1 MGSIITLG
9 VDNLEIDWGKN
20 DFFRNHSKLFLPEDI
35 KLVTYH
41 YADNI
46 QRKMPGYSR
55 PLRKV
60 KERLNLLGYTVEGCK
75 DLFENQRSS
84 IPNHY
89 PDEHQV
95 PFEIFSKII
104 SSVDVQK
111 VSLPDEPDYYN
122 FGEYVT
128 KNILQDPE
136 FTKQFPDFDQFGT
149 SDGEF
154 YENIDPYITLRLLAE
169 NPENLSKNVIW
180 RFADVVEGGWISKED
195 LYEGLDDSDRYLI
208 VTEGSSD
215 TKILKKS
222 LYLLLKDLSD
232 FFDFIDMSEN
242 YPFTGA
248 GNLYRFCQG
257 LSRIRIQ
264 NRILVLFDNDT
275 AGIEAYR
282 KTIKLDLPQ
291 NMKVVLLPDIDEYNS
306 FKTLGPSGVNKENVN
321 GRAISIEL
329 FLDLN
334 YSFKTEPIIRWTSF
348 NEKQNQ
354 YQGKLIN
361 KDHYTKKFLNKRL
374 FKNDYNTSKL
384 QFLWKHI
391 LHESTKKPLT

>member
-20 DFFRNHSKLFLPEDI
+20 NFFRNHSKLFLPEDI
-35 KLVTYH
+35 K
-41 YADNI
+41 N
-46 QRKMPGYSR
+46 MSGYYR
-55 PLRKV
+55 PLSKV
-60 KERLNLLGYTVEGCK
+60 KERLNLIGYTVEGCK
-75 DLFENQRSS
+75 DLFENQKSS
-84 IPNHY
+84 IPNYY
-89 PDEHQV
+89 PDEHLV

-104 SSVDVQK
+104 SSVDVKK
-111 VSLPDEPDYYN
+111 VSLPDEPDYCD

-136 FTKQFPDFDQFGT
+136 FTKQFPNFDKFET

-169 NPENLSKNVIW
+169 NPDNLSEDVIW
-180 RFADVVEGGWISKED
+180 YFADVVEGGWISEEE

-222 LYLLLKDLSD
+222 LHLLLKDLAD

-248 GNLYRFCQG
+248 GNLFRFCQG
-257 LSRIRIQ
+257 LSRIQIQ

-282 KTIKLDLPQ
+282 KTIKLDLPK
-291 NMKVVLLPDIDEYNS
+291 NMKVVLLPDIDEYIS
-306 FKTLGPSGVNKENVN
+306 FNTIGPSGVNKENIN
-321 GRAISIEL
+321 ERAISIEL

-334 YSFKTEPIIRWTSF
+334 YSFKVEPKIRWTSF

-354 YQGKLIN
+354 YQGELIN
-361 KDHYTKKFLNKRL
+361 KDHYTKKFLNKKV
-374 FKNDYNTSKL
+374 FNNDYNTLKL
-384 QFLWKHI
+384 EFLWKHI
-391 LHESTKKPLT
+391 LHECTEKPLT

>member
-1 MGSIITLG
+1 M
-9 VDNLEIDWGKN
+9 
-20 DFFRNHSKLFLPEDI
+20 H
-35 KLVTYH
+35 
-41 YADNI
+41 
-46 QRKMPGYSR
+46 GYSR
-55 PLRKV
+55 PLSKV
-60 KERLNLLGYTVEGCK
+60 KERLNLLGYTFEGCK
-75 DLFENQRSS
+75 DLFENQKSS
-84 IPNHY
+84 IPNYY

-111 VSLPDEPDYYN
+111 VSLPDEPDYYD

-136 FTKQFPDFDQFGT
+136 FTKQFPDFDKFGT

-169 NPENLSKNVIW
+169 NPENLSKDVIW
-180 RFADVVEGGWISKED
+180 RFADVVEGGWISEEE

-222 LYLLLKDLSD
+222 LNLLLKDLSD

-248 GNLYRFCQG
+248 GNLFRFCQG

-282 KTIKLDLPQ
+282 KIIKLDLPK

-306 FKTLGPSGVNKENVN
+306 FKTIGPSGVNKENVN

-334 YSFKTEPIIRWTSF
+334 YSFKTEPKIRWTSF

-354 YQGKLIN
+354 YQGELIN
-361 KDHYTKKFLNKRL
+361 KDHYTKKFLNKRF

-384 QFLWKHI
+384 EFLWKHI
-391 LHESTKKPLT
+391 LHECTKKPLT